1 MTTRLEMRTTVRRE
15 LEDTGVTPFWDDATI
30 DEYIGDSIR
39 RYGARF
45 PAERTVTV
53 TAGTPTISLPVVPAI
68 DSIQIARVI
77 DPNGEIVPR
86 QVSERPLGGERLVPI
101 AQAWRFWGQTLLLT
115 RPAITGDWRI
125 DYLGGRI
132 PPADDVSPLD
142 VIEGDEPIIAS
153 LTAGTAL
160 RRRAVEVG
168 KRALAREAMDLEHL
182 ADSFDAQARHLI
194 ASRKRTVKA
203 GWLG

>member
-1 MTTRLEMRTTVRRE
+1 MTTRLEMRTNVRRR
-15 LEDTGVTPFWDDATI
+15 LEDTGVNPFWDDATI
-30 DEYIGDSIR
+30 NEYIGDSIR

-53 TAGTPTISLPVVPAI
+53 TAAAPTISLPVVPAI
-68 DSIQIARVI
+68 DSIQIVRVI

-86 QVSERPLGGERLVPI
+86 QVSERPLGGERLVPV

-115 RPAITGDWRI
+115 RPAIAGNWRI
-125 DYLGGRI
+125 DYLGAREA
-132 PPADDVSPLD
+132 PADDLSPLD
-142 VIEGDEPIIAS
+142 IIDGDEEIVAL
-153 LTAGTAL
+153 LTVGTVL
-160 RRRAVEVG
+160 RRRAVEIG

-182 ADSFDAQARHLI
+182 ADGFDGLARRQI
-194 ASRKRTVKA
+194 ASRKRHVKA